1 MKKVI
6 KQNCLIL
13 LLACILF
20 ACSPTEELINNVD
33 TGTTSVMP
41 QMRRLAGNAGISN
54 AFSFDSIADADAML
68 DAMQS
73 VEDAE
78 SFYNTYI
85 SNSNVNNKYLNSIY
99 EYMSMVESIEAGDS
113 VNALLALTEN
123 QDSLFNVYVDGGDTI
138 VEPLS
143 CFDYRCLVNEDDVF
157 VVGDRAYH
165 LFDTI
170 FITCPINRHA
180 ELVEISKNRF
190 RMQLLLDELKA
201 ERKEITDTIMMQN
214 RALSLDISAFEL
226 IDIDWRDASHRDR
239 STFKYERIVNK
250 HRMQVFIYTEEKYSS
265 FYNRHDLKTGYKVK
279 SHNKWAGIWWIKNE
293 WINIDISYV
302 AWFYYRFISIE
313 VVPLWKTIPIDAT
326 YTTKGLCHS
335 YKRTNSYPETNLGT
349 VLENI
354 YNIDFTISN
363 QYMTIT
369 EEDFKDWSD
378 E

>member
-1 MKKVI
+1 MI
-6 KQNCLIL
+6 
-13 LLACILF
+13 CILY
-20 ACSPTEELINNVD
+20 ACSPTDELINIVENEN
-33 TGTTSVMP
+33 TSIIPV
-41 QMRRLAGNAGISN
+41 RHLSGNTGISN
-54 AFSFDSIADADAML
+54 AFSFDSIAEADAML
-68 DAMQS
+68 EAMQS

-99 EYMSMVESIEAGDS
+99 EYMCMVESIEVGDS
-113 VNALLALTEN
+113 INALLALTEN
-123 QDSLFNVYVDGGDTI
+123 QDSLFNVYVEGGDTI

-143 CFDYRCLVNEDDVF
+143 CFDYRCLVNEDSVF
-157 VVGDRAYH
+157 VVGDKAYH

-180 ELVEISKNRF
+180 ELVEISRNPS

-201 ERKEITDTIMMQN
+201 ERKEIEDTIMTQN

-226 IDIDWRDASHRDR
+226 IKIDQRDASHRER
-239 STFKYERIVNK
+239 NTYKYERIVNK
-250 HRMQVFIYTEEKYSS
+250 HRMQVFIYMEENYSS
-265 FYNRHDLKTGYKVK
+265 FYNRHDLKTSYNVK

-293 WINIDISYV
+293 WIDIDISYV
-302 AWFYYRFISIE
+302 ALFKYGFISIE

-335 YKRTNSYPETNLGT
+335 YKKIKSYPETNLGM
-349 VLENI
+349 VVENL

-369 EEDFKDWSD
+369 EEDFKDWDSD
-378 E
+378 IIK